1 MEEIMRRKIKIIYDG
16 YRLIPAE
23 LLDVFDLKF
32 ILDSAALYHYCSSDM
47 KIYQSSNGTIY
58 LSFSPTSLQMDMSF
72 RDFKELND
80 FLLDMEI
87 EL

>member
-1 MEEIMRRKIKIIYDG
+1 MRRKTKVVNYGGYIISVK
-16 YRLIPAE
+16 

-58 LSFSPTSLQMDMSF
+58 LCFSPTSLQMDMSF